1 MSVDRSDDS
10 RRRPDLLIGR
20 LRVAV
25 VGAGQ
30 QATTHLIP
38 SLLQLPEAQLVAV
51 CDPDDPRRTSTAEFL
66 GIAGEYRDV
75 ATLVDELDVSALVVA
90 CPPQAHERIAACAI
104 ERGVP
109 VFVEKPPAV
118 TSAAL
123 MKLATIAERARIV
136 TGVGMNFRHAGPYL
150 RLKEVLARC
159 GQPVSITIRHVAS
172 KPKTPLWGL
181 SLLRSV
187 LLAQAIH
194 PVDLLLDLGGQVK
207 DVRALRRVSSS
218 DVLVNAQLAFAS
230 GAVGSLLTG
239 THGAR
244 FDSRIEVVTDTG
256 ATVSLVD
263 LCELTVA
270 GVPAAQA
277 AGGPR
282 GWFGQ
287 WRPSPLD
294 TGYERTGFLGELAA
308 FIAAVARSGT
318 FQPSL
323 GDLLPTYE
331 VLDAIEQECA

>member
-1 MSVDRSDDS
+1 MRSDRCGKTRKCPDS
-10 RRRPDLLIGR
+10 STRR

-25 VGAGQ
+25 VGAGG

-38 SLLQLPEAQLVAV
+38 SLLQLPEAQLLAV
-51 CDPDDPRRTSTAEFL
+51 CDPDDVRRTSTAELL
-66 GIAGEYRDV
+66 GIAGEYCDV
-75 ATLVDELDVSALVVA
+75 ATLLDDLDVAALVVA
-90 CPPQAHERIAACAI
+90 CPPQAHEQIAACAI
-104 ERGVP
+104 ERAVP

-123 MKLATIAERARIV
+123 AQLATAAETARV
-136 TGVGMNFRHAGPYL
+136 ATGVGMNFRHAAPYL
-150 RLKEVLARC
+150 QLKEVLTSH
-159 GQPVSITIRHVAS
+159 GQPVSITVRHVAS

-181 SLLRSV
+181 SLLRSF

-194 PVDLLLDLGGQVK
+194 PVDLLLDLGGPVE
-207 DVRALRRVSSS
+207 DVRTLHRVDDSN
-218 DVLVNAQLAFAS
+218 VFINAQLAFAS

-270 GVPAAQA
+270 GVLAAQER
-277 AGGPR
+277 GQTR

-308 FIAAVARSGT
+308 FIAAVAHCRT